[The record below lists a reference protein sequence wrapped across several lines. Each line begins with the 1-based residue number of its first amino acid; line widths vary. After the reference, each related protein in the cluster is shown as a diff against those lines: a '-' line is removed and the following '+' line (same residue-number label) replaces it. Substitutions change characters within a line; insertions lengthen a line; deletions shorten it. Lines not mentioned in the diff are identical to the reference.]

1 MEEVWVSF
9 GLGRALEA
17 LRATKPKIMHV
28 ELQPRDRAFGQSLRR
43 FRQVPPPLEY
53 VQEYL
58 PHQETKPMST
68 QPEANGVH
76 VRVTVHSFWLCMLG
90 FWEGVLL
97 I

>member
-17 LRATKPKIMHV
+17 LRATKPKIMHL
-28 ELQPRDRAFGQSLRR
+28 ELQPRARAFGQSLRR

-58 PHQETKPMST
+58 PHQETLNPCRRSLKQT
-68 QPEANGVH
+68 EFTFG
-76 VRVTVHSFWLCMLG
+76 
-90 FWEGVLL
+90 
-97 I
+97 